1 MDGFREPQQARSRE
15 KLQRV
20 LQAAEDVLATAGFE
34 DFTMAAVAARAS
46 VSVGAIYRRFAGKE
60 QLIAA
65 VQDRILTQVEE
76 RLSARL
82 STADGCLAGV
92 IEVYSHVL
100 AEAMGDGGRFF
111 PFLLHAGPQSEAEE
125 RGRRA
130 LAETQRLLLEAAEP
144 HRAEILRSD
153 PGMALDV
160 IARTIVGA
168 CIHAVLRPDKL
179 PGRPAVEAVRRP
191 AQRYGGRLSDDA
203 RSLAGHEAP
212 HVVGSPSEEDCRAAT
227 GPSAECPDRNAVSSE
242 KMARLWRTHNVCR
255 LSPLG
260 SDPVGEGLDAGCRNG
275 TRPDK
280 PSGL

>member
-1 MDGFREPQQARSRE
+1 MSEAAPVDGFREPRQARSRE

-34 DFTMAAVAARAS
+34 DFTMAAVAARAG
-46 VSVGAIYRRFAGKE
+46 VSVGAIYRRFTGKE

-130 LAETQRLLLEAAEP
+130 LAETRRLLLEAAEP

-179 PGRPAVEAVRRP
+179 PDRPAWKQFAD
-191 AQRYGGRLSDDA
+191 QLSDMA
-203 RSLAGHEAP
+203 VAYLM
-212 HVVGSPSEEDCRAAT
+212 T
-227 GPSAECPDRNAVSSE
+227 PDR
-242 KMARLWRTHNVCR
+242 WR
-255 LSPLG
+255 
-260 SDPVGEGLDAGCRNG
+260 G
-275 TRPDK
+275 TRLPT
-280 PSGL
+280 